1 MACNGWTDR
10 QMNGQT
16 KKVTYRGGCKTVANL
31 KNLLYSFFFLCV
43 CEYVCVCDDAIP
55 LLNFEFQKKIVPL
68 LTKDFYSQS
77 FHSCKFFHERVSC
90 VKNGT

>member
-31 KNLLYSFFFLCV
+31 KNLLYSFC
-43 CEYVCVCDDAIP
+43 VCVCVSMCVCDDDAIP

-68 LTKDFYSQS
+68 LTKDFDSQS

-90 VKNGT
+90 VKNVT